1 MKEMKEKKEKKEEK
15 EEKEKNWI
23 KKGNNGFMTSIWAL
37 ILIVVAIAY
46 FEYYNYNKHFNR
58 IEQNYTKSETNQK
71 LNAVL
76 KKLTQTQD
84 SIQHKEELPYFELQ
98 KDFLDVKS
106 EVTSLKSEVE
116 AEKKSFFRIFS
127 SFWGIMGSIL
137 GLIAVFFA
145 YKEFMQK
152 AVIKEIAKITGKS
165 IEHIRENFDQYLK
178 HVNLKKDS
186 KILILNE
193 KDTQFP
199 DGLKQVLKLFKVSDK
214 DRLDIKGL
222 EDALTDENIKKM
234 RKADLIII
242 ENQVEVNNKGKE
254 KHWKINIGHSCKTL
268 KDINEKLN
276 DIKNSEEKIPFQN
289 NLHLIDLCNKICDTT
304 AVVYYGQSGKGNFPS
319 IFVDTDKQHFVSFAN
334 APSQLYGNML
344 NMLKFKNEL
353 KNAN

>member
-1 MKEMKEKKEKKEEK
+1 MKEKKEKKEMKEKK

-23 KKGNNGFMTSIWAL
+23 KRGNNGFMTSIWAL

-46 FEYYNYNKHFNR
+46 FEYYNYNKHFDR

-165 IEHIRENFDQYLK
+165 IEHIQQNFDQYLK

-186 KILILNE
+186 KIIVINE
-193 KDTQFP
+193 KDTKMPNSFKKVINLFP
-199 DGLKQVLKLFKVSDK
+199 NNEYLELEK
-214 DRLDIKGL
+214 L
-222 EDALTDENIKKM
+222 EDVLLDSNIKKL
-234 RKADLIII
+234 KEAKLVVI
-242 ENQVEVNNKGKE
+242 ENQVHSNLWNIYKKPPNKVFDNYSNKLKEEVNNLNK
-254 KHWKINIGHSCKTL
+254 KIMENNSTPENNIKAFKKLAEQICKQT
-268 KDINEKLN
+268 
-276 DIKNSEEKIPFQN
+276 S
-289 NLHLIDLCNKICDTT
+289 LI
-304 AVVYYGQSGKGNFPS
+304 YYGGGHFPRFDNDE
-319 IFVDTDKQHFVSFAN
+319 IQENITFAN

-344 NMLKFKNEL
+344 NMLKFKLETS
-353 KNAN
+353 